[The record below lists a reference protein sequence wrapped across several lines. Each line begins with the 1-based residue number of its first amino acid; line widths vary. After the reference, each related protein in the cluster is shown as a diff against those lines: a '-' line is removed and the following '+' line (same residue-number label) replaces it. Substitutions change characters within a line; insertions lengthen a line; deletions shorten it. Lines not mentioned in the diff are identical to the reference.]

1 MSVFLKFGSIGFS
14 VLCIYGSFMFMNKSQ
29 AAVRFAHGWGGG
41 YFVDRVY
48 VCRAYLNDDDKGD
61 GKKDSKSSSSNKGQD
76 KPMPQKQERVRYLL
90 THLCCTVALFIHV
103 YAYSHCPQR
112 RTPPPIL
119 TSATPRSVT
128 RR

>member
-1 MSVFLKFGSIGFS
+1 MV
-14 VLCIYGSFMFMNKSQ
+14 
-29 AAVRFAHGWGGG
+29 WGRG

-103 YAYSHCPQR
+103 YAYSNCPQR